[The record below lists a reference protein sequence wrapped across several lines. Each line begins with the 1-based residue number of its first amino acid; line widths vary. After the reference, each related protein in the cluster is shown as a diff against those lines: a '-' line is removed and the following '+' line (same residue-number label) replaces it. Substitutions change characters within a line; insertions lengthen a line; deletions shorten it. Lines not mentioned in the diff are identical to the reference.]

1 MFTVMAS
8 TRLRRRRFCP
18 NFRSLRL
25 PERQQGR
32 SGWPAETRWT
42 EPNTPQSRQ
51 SLRKHSTLG
60 FVRCPVSV
68 WCPPPDYPGYSVA
81 GVRFPVGQLSASL
94 SLFDSPYSLFVKHR
108 LLAAW
113 VAPHGYLLRPAL
125 SPLRSIPQALR
136 PQDASPAGTG
146 RGATDPNEDRFAH
159 SISALHGARMCPDQ
173 MMALSHLERFCGP
186 LIRISGYS
194 VSLRRISLMSLLVT
208 ASSRRFCCA
217 TPFRSRRSRRGSR
230 CQPCSG
236 YSVMT
241 G

>member
-1 MFTVMAS
+1 VARDSSGTKQVIAPENVDPLASFPLYAAFPHSEYYGASATHRGHWRICSPWHSLDELPMFTVMDS

-113 VAPHGYLLRPAL
+113 VAPHGYL
-125 SPLRSIPQALR
+125 
-136 PQDASPAGTG
+136 
-146 RGATDPNEDRFAH
+146 
-159 SISALHGARMCPDQ
+159 
-173 MMALSHLERFCGP
+173 
-186 LIRISGYS
+186 
-194 VSLRRISLMSLLVT
+194 
-208 ASSRRFCCA
+208 
-217 TPFRSRRSRRGSR
+217 
-230 CQPCSG
+230 
-236 YSVMT
+236 
-241 G
+241 